1 MAHTIN
7 LETNEFTALLKSIEL
22 DKKSIMKALLLDKL
36 IPSMVPEAN
45 DFIDM
50 YTKVAIVAIDSGEYS
65 NCVVGTVQELQD
77 DCALIK
83 AHINKAFNNETII

>member
-1 MAHTIN
+1 MAHTIT

-22 DKKSIMKALLLDKL
+22 DKKSIMKALLMDKFN
-36 IPSMVPEAN
+36 PSMVSEAN

-50 YTKVAIVAIDSGEYS
+50 YTKVAIVAIESGEYAD
-65 NCVVGTVQELQD
+65 CGVDTGQELQD

-83 AHINKAFNNETII
+83 RAIQQ

>member
-1 MAHTIN
+1 MAHTIT

-22 DKKSIMKALLLDKL
+22 DKKYIMMALLMDKFN
-36 IPSMVPEAN
+36 PSLKSEAN

-50 YTKVAIVAIDSGEYS
+50 YTKVATVAIESGEYS
-65 NCVVGTVQELQD
+65 NCGVRTAQELQD

-83 AHINKAFNNETII
+83 RAIQQ

>member
-1 MAHTIN
+1 MAHTIT

-22 DKKSIMKALLLDKL
+22 DKKNIILAVSANQLT
-36 IPSMVPEAN
+36 PSMVAEAN

-50 YTKVAIVAIDSGEYS
+50 YLKAATVAIESGEYS
-65 NCVVGTVQELQD
+65 DCCVGTVKEMQD

-83 AHINKAFNNETII
+83 KAIQQ